1 MEERLRDI
9 QREFLDNKDK
19 SKDLWRVFRVIS
31 DFIDAFDELENI
43 PPAISIFGSSRE
55 KRDGFYYKKAEE
67 ISRKLSNKGYAIITG
82 GGPGIMEAANKYA
95 KISVGLNIEL
105 PNEQKLNEFVK
116 IKLKFKYF
124 FTRKVTFLKYSVG
137 AVIMPGGF
145 GTLDELGE
153 LLTLIQTNKM
163 SKTPVVLFGK
173 EFYKPLIELFNN
185 MEKMGYINKEDKN
198 LYLLTDDVD
207 EVVNYI
213 TQNSLLLN

>member
-1 MEERLRDI
+1 MRDI